1 VPGISIENV
10 SRRFGNVAAVDN
22 VDLVIG
28 DGEFVTLLGP
38 SGCGKT
44 TTLRMVA
51 GLEQND
57 AGRISIGERV
67 VSDAAAGLFVPSDH
81 RNIGMVF
88 QSYAIWPHMTVFEN
102 VAYPLR
108 IRRRPVMEIR
118 EKVGRALQL
127 VELGAYADRPA
138 PLLSGGQQQ
147 RVAIAR
153 ALVFEPEVLLLD
165 EPLSNLDAKLRLQTG
180 DEFRALQRRLGITT
194 LYVTHDQEEAMALS
208 DRIVVM
214 HAGKI
219 LQSGAPEEIYRQ
231 PVRREVAA
239 FFGSPNLLKASVVNA
254 TPESGGTY
262 RIAVRGEGWEG
273 TCRAA
278 EAFASG
284 VTVLVMIRPEDVRI
298 IAPNAAAVDQQV
310 VWRGKVID
318 TIFRGP
324 RRSIAIDVD
333 GQRFNVESPSLQ
345 TVKPG
350 EHVTVAA
357 LAGQAWAFRG
367 QP

>member
-1 VPGISIENV
+1 VPGITIAGV
-10 SRRFGNVAAVDN
+10 SRRFGNVTAVDS
-22 VDLVIG
+22 VDLEIRN
-28 DGEFVTLLGP
+28 GEFLTLLGP

-51 GLEQND
+51 GLEPND
-57 AGRISIGERV
+57 GGRISIGDRV
-67 VSDAAAGLFVPSDH
+67 VSDAIAGVFVAPDH

-108 IRRRPVMEIR
+108 IRRKSAAEIR
-118 EKVGRALQL
+118 DRVGKVLQL
-127 VELGAYADRPA
+127 VDLGAYAERPA

-165 EPLSNLDAKLRLQTG
+165 EPLSNLDAKLRTQTG

-219 LQSGAPEEIYRQ
+219 LQAGAPEDIYRR
-231 PVRREVAA
+231 PRRREVAA
-239 FFGSPNLLKASVVNA
+239 FFGSPNLLEA
-254 TPESGGTY
+254 TTVGSEPDADGTY
-262 RIAVRGEGWEG
+262 RTTVRGERWGG
-273 TCRAA
+273 ICRAA
-278 EAFASG
+278 EPFPAGTS
-284 VTVLVMIRPEDVRI
+284 VLVMIRPEDIRLSE
-298 IAPNAAAVDQQV
+298 PGAAEPHGAWHGTVL
-310 VWRGKVID
+310 D

-324 RRSIAIDVD
+324 RRSITIDVE
-333 GQRFNVESPSLQ
+333 GKPFHVESPSLQ
-345 TVKPG
+345 TVTRG
-350 EHVTVAA
+350 QRMSVAPVD
-357 LAGQAWAFRG
+357 GQAWAFRA
-367 QP
+367 

>member
-1 VPGISIENV
+1 MPGIEIAGV

-22 VDLVIG
+22 VDLSIAE
-28 DGEFVTLLGP
+28 GEFVTLLGP

-57 AGRISIGERV
+57 GGRISIGSRV

-88 QSYAIWPHMTVFEN
+88 QSYAIWPHMTVFDN

-108 IRRRPVMEIR
+108 IRRRGAEEIR
-118 EKVGRALQL
+118 DKVARALDL
-127 VELGAYADRPA
+127 VELGPYAERPA

-165 EPLSNLDAKLRLQTG
+165 EPLSNLDAKLRTQTG

-214 HAGKI
+214 HAGKM
-219 LQSGAPEEIYRQ
+219 LQTGAPEDIYRH

-239 FFGSPNLLKASVVNA
+239 FFGSPNLLEARAVGA
-254 TPESGGTY
+254 TPEPGGTY
-262 RIAVRGEGWEG
+262 RISVRGGGWEG

-278 EAFASG
+278 EPFAG
-284 VTVLVMIRPEDVRI
+284 GAAVLVMIRPEDVRI
-298 IAPNAAAVDQQV
+298 VAPDAAVTDQQV

-333 GQRFNVESPSLQ
+333 GQRINVESPSLL